1 MTTQTLS
8 KDWNLLNQIQV
19 VAEDYGVKD
28 AVVYPYSQLIEIN
41 YHEIG
46 QGSVLSDLIT
56 DKMDK
61 IAPDRSHRIKMIPS
75 DKKLIVELL

>member
-1 MTTQTLS
+1 MSTQELS
-8 KDWNLLNQIQV
+8 KDCALLSQIQA
-19 VAEDYGVKD
+19 VAKDYGVKD
-28 AVVYPYSQLIEIN
+28 AVVYPYSQLVKID

-56 DKMDK
+56 DKLDK